1 MKLISATLKN
11 YRVHKDTSVTFDA
24 ARTVVGGP
32 NEAGKSTLVEAVH
45 HALFLRARATG
56 AVQKAMLSEVHPGHP
71 TVELRFESGGRTYEI
86 TKVFSGGAS
95 ASTTLKVLPAAG
107 SGGGT
112 ASAGGRTLHDE
123 EAEQEIHKILQA
135 EDIGGGRGV
144 ENRIRSQWSHLWI
157 WQGAATE
164 DPLAHANA
172 DRHGE
177 LLRERLA
184 RVEGGGVLE
193 SALDA
198 AAARDVVARHAATY
212 ADSKNKD
219 KNKDKVRPNSPLG
232 LANAE
237 LERAE
242 AEHASAAAVVEALDV
257 AVRTIDAATATIAT
271 CDVQLADARGEMEAV
286 RTRQRQ
292 AAELGIQ
299 IAQDESAAAAAQAVY
314 AEAVR
319 ADEQITSCHQEIA
332 TRESTMEPAVQA
344 LAGLETEELAC
355 GTRCDAAAR
364 EMAEAGRR
372 QTAAAAAF
380 GLLDLHEKHETLLSD
395 RAGIA
400 GRCAWI
406 AEQRERA
413 RNLEAELA
421 TIPAIA
427 DAQVAELSRLDRARE
442 SADATLQAIA
452 TRVEVMQANGPV
464 TLGGADLATGTAV
477 TITSPAE
484 LIVGGSAATTVRVTP
499 GGGRS
504 LAEATQRFEEARAAI
519 ETALAAR
526 GFESV
531 EAAREARARRQSLEA
546 DIRAARVAIEGLGG
560 DEAEASLASRD
571 AEIAEVAAEIR
582 RRSGGE
588 LVRPAHLAAAH
599 TAVAAAERDLT
610 AAGEAVATASAAVT
624 AARDRLEAVMQK
636 RHEAGDR
643 LRVNRTE
650 VEALRT
656 KAAVLE
662 ERHGTDRGPRIATLD
677 VTRRQAA
684 TRLQDSRRELQRLS
698 PDALELDR
706 QRLDRSLANLQAA
719 KQDAETKRTLAR
731 ARLEREGT
739 TDPCEDLARAAARR
753 RIAAAEQAR
762 AGREA
767 DAIRLLAMLFGE
779 KKREVESRFVA
790 PLTSRVR
797 GYLERL
803 YGAGTTVDVV
813 YENGRFSRLTLSRR
827 GVGDATFE
835 FSQLSAGAKE
845 QVAAAFRLAMA
856 EVLAEDYDGCLPVVF
871 DDAFVNSDADRQR
884 ALQRLLDLAAS
895 RGLQVIVLACRPES
909 YATLGAAIVTLD
921 ANPYAGGDADGASSS
936 QPVR

>member
-11 YRVHKDTSVTFDA
+11 YRVHRHTSLTFDA
-24 ARTVVGGP
+24 ERTVVGGP
-32 NEAGKSTLVEAVH
+32 NEAGKSTVVEAVH

-56 AVQKAMLSEVHPGHP
+56 AVQKAMLSELHPGHP
-71 TVELRFESGGRTYEI
+71 TVELRFESGGTTYEI
-86 TKVFSGGAS
+86 TKVFSGGPS
-95 ASTTLKVLPAAG
+95 ASTILKEFTA
-107 SGGGT
+107 GGG
-112 ASAGGRTLHDE
+112 AGVARTLRDE
-123 EAEQEIHKILQA
+123 EAEQKIHEILQA
-135 EDIGGGRGV
+135 EDVGGGRGV

-177 LLRERLA
+177 RLRERLA

-198 AAARDVVARHAATY
+198 AAARDIAARHAVTY
-212 ADSKNKD
+212 NDTKNKD
-219 KNKDKVRPNSPLG
+219 KIRPNSPLS

-242 AEHASAAAVVEALDV
+242 ADHANAAAAVEALDA
-257 AVRTIDAATATIAT
+257 AVRTIDAATVTIAT
-271 CDVQLADARGEMEAV
+271 CDVQLADARAEMEAV
-286 RTRQRQ
+286 RARQRQ
-292 AAELGIQ
+292 AAELGIR
-299 IAQDESAAAAAQAVY
+299 IAQDESAAAAAAALH

-319 ADEQITSCHQEIA
+319 ADEEITACHQEIA
-332 TRESTMEPAVQA
+332 KRESNMAPAVKA
-344 LAGLETEELAC
+344 VADLEAEELAC
-355 GTRCDAAAR
+355 GTRCDEAAR
-364 EMAEAGRR
+364 EMAEAGRL

-380 GLLDLHEKHETLLSD
+380 GLLDLHEKHETLLAD

-400 GRCAWI
+400 SRFARI
-406 AEQRERA
+406 AEQRDRA

-421 TIPAIA
+421 EIPAIT
-427 DAQVAELSRLDRARE
+427 DAQVAELSRLDRTRE

-452 TRVEVMQANGPV
+452 TRVEVTQASAPV
-464 TLGGADLATGTAV
+464 TLGGADLAHGTAV
-477 TITSPAE
+477 TITSAAE
-484 LIVGGSAATTVRVTP
+484 LVVGGGHAAATVRITP

-504 LAEATQRFEEARAAI
+504 LAEATQRFEAARADI

-546 DIRAARVAIEGLGG
+546 EVHAVRVAIEGLGG
-560 DEAEASLASRD
+560 DEAETSLAARD

-588 LVRPAHLAAAH
+588 LVRPANLAAAQ
-599 TAVAAAERDLT
+599 AALAAAERDLT
-610 AAGEAVATASAAVT
+610 AAGQAVATASAAVT
-624 AARDRLEAVMQK
+624 AARDRLDAVMKK

-643 LRVNRTE
+643 LQVNRLE
-650 VEALRT
+650 VEGLRT
-656 KAAVLE
+656 KATVLE

-677 VTRRQAA
+677 DARRQAA
-684 TRLQDSRRELQRLS
+684 ARLQESRRELQRLS

-739 TDPCEDLARAAARR
+739 HDPSEDLARAAARR

-762 AGREA
+762 VAREA
-767 DAIRLLAMLFGE
+767 DAIRLLATLFGE
-779 KKREVESRFVA
+779 KKREVESRFVT

-797 GYLERL
+797 DYLERL
-803 YGAGTTVDVV
+803 YGDGTTVNVD
-813 YENGRFSRLTLSRR
+813 YEGGRFSRLTISRR

-909 YATLGAAIVTLD
+909 YATLGAAIVALD
-921 ANPYAGGDADGASSS
+921 ANPYAGG
-936 QPVR
+936 Q